1 MTLDGARVG
10 KLTVYRVQLSVTCM
24 GTLTGN
30 LNKMLVGGSGLGDT
44 PVVMT

>member
-1 MTLDGARVG
+1 MVVGARVG

-24 GTLTGN
+24 GTL
-30 LNKMLVGGSGLGDT
+30 NKMLVGGSGLGDT